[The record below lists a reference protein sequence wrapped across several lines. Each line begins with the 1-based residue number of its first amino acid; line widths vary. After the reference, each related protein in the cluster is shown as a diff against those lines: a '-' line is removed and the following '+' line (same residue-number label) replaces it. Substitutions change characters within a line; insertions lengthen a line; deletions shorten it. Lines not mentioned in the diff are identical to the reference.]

1 MENLSPVLQN
11 CPLFDG
17 IRKEDLTGMLGCL
30 GARQIRPRKGDTI
43 FYEGDAAEFV
53 GVVLSGTVFLIR
65 EDYYGNR
72 SILAHIGPTQIFG
85 EAYAFS
91 GTDSLPVSVVAGEDS
106 HILLL
111 DSRRITTCC
120 SNACEFHNRVI
131 YNLLRLVSTN
141 NLMLHQ
147 KIRIISQRT
156 TREKLMAYLVHRAK
170 ELGSSSFTVP
180 YDRQALADYLEVDR
194 SGLSAEIG
202 KLRREGIL
210 DCERSRFRLLKGS
223 SVQAREEVSP

>member
-1 MENLSPVLQN
+1 MEILSPVLQS

-17 IRKEDLTGMLGCL
+17 IQKEDLSKMLVCL
-30 GARQIRPRKGDTI
+30 GAQQIQPRRGDTI
-43 FYEGDAAEFV
+43 FYEGDETSFV
-53 GVVLSGTVFLIR
+53 GVVLSGTVYLVR
-65 EDYYGNR
+65 EDYYGSR
-72 SILAHIGPTQIFG
+72 SILAHISPAQIFG

-91 GTDSLPVSVVAGEDS
+91 GTGSLPVSVIAEEDS

-111 DSRRITTCC
+111 DSRRITACC
-120 SNACEFHNRVI
+120 SNACDFHHRMI
-131 YNLLRLVSTN
+131 YNLLRLVSGN

-210 DCERSRFRLLKGS
+210 DCQRSHFRLLKGS
-223 SVQAREEVSP
+223 SQHQEEVSL